1 MTAVRAG
8 AAIDVAAVG
17 KRYGQRR
24 GSANVALRDVNLSVQ
39 SGEFVSLV
47 GASGCGKTSLIRMI
61 GGLAPYSTGSITID
75 GDPVRGVPKRLGFV
89 FQDAALMPWRSV
101 RENVAMGLNEISKS
115 LSKSDA
121 RSRVHEQLE
130 LVGLTKFAD
139 YYPRQLSGGMKQ
151 RAGLARAL
159 VSAPSLL
166 LMDEPFGA
174 LDAFTRLRLQEELA
188 LIVSESN
195 TTTVFVTHDVDEA
208 VFLSDRIAVMSAS
221 PGTVKEVV
229 TVDLPR
235 PRLRRQGLLD
245 NRRAAELRDHVLR
258 LVMEDQDHQH
268 GSGDQDPDSVG
279 SNGVRADE
287 VPTA

>member
-1 MTAVRAG
+1 
-8 AAIDVAAVG
+8 
-17 KRYGQRR
+17 
-24 GSANVALRDVNLSVQ
+24 
-39 SGEFVSLV
+39 
-47 GASGCGKTSLIRMI
+47 
-61 GGLAPYSTGSITID
+61 
-75 GDPVRGVPKRLGFV
+75 
-89 FQDAALMPWRSV
+89 
-101 RENVAMGLNEISKS
+101 
-115 LSKSDA
+115 
-121 RSRVHEQLE
+121 
-130 LVGLTKFAD
+130 
-139 YYPRQLSGGMKQ
+139 
-151 RAGLARAL
+151 
-159 VSAPSLL
+159 
-166 LMDEPFGA
+166 MDEPFGA

>member
-1 MTAVRAG
+1 MTTMQAG
-8 AAIDVAAVG
+8 AAIDVVAVE

-24 GSANVALRDVNLSVQ
+24 GSGNVALRDVNLNVQ

-61 GGLAPYSTGSITID
+61 GGLAPYTAGSITID
-75 GDPVRGVPKRLGFV
+75 GSPVRGVPQRLGFV

-101 RENVAMGLNEISKS
+101 RQNVAMGLNEIAKT
-115 LSKSDA
+115 LSKQEARGKVDA
-121 RSRVHEQLE
+121 QLE
-130 LVGLTKFAD
+130 LVGLSKFAD

-159 VSAPSLL
+159 VSAPGLL

-188 LIVSESN
+188 LIVSESS

-221 PGTVKEVV
+221 PGTVKEIV

-235 PRLRRQGLLD
+235 PRLGRQGLLD

-258 LVMEDQDHQH
+258 LVMQDQEARP
-268 GSGDQDPDSVG
+268 S
-279 SNGVRADE
+279 R
-287 VPTA
+287 TA

>member
-1 MTAVRAG
+1 
-8 AAIDVAAVG
+8 
-17 KRYGQRR
+17 
-24 GSANVALRDVNLSVQ
+24 
-39 SGEFVSLV
+39 
-47 GASGCGKTSLIRMI
+47 MI
-61 GGLAPYSTGSITID
+61 GGLAPYNAGSITID
-75 GDPVRGVPKRLGFV
+75 GQQVRGVPKRLGFV

-101 RENVAMGLNEISKS
+101 RANVAMGLNEVAKS
-115 LSKSDA
+115 LTKSE
-121 RSRVHEQLE
+121 RLSRVDEQLE
-130 LVGLTKFAD
+130 LVGLAKYAD

-159 VSAPSLL
+159 VSGPGLL

-188 LIVSESN
+188 LIVSKAS

-221 PGTVKEVV
+221 PGTIKEVV
-229 TVDLPR
+229 TVDLER

-258 LVMEDQDHQH
+258 LVMQDQDLKQ
-268 GSGDQDPDSVG
+268 GPATVPPRVVADSH
-279 SNGVRADE
+279 S
-287 VPTA
+287 